1 MNSICSK
8 LLEPTTFDE
17 MTSLLMDRQMIKDVE
32 NILTCEISP
41 RIFLSAWLISR
52 FPEAIDNTQDDSLK
66 ATADAVVQCCQ
77 GNFNIT
83 PILTLFKNRFNSW
96 KNRDVNVLK
105 DELYATYHY
114 LNMQQL
120 QHPESAE
127 ILENTKKVI
136 INQARKIGGES
147 FVQNILSN

>member
-8 LLEPTTFDE
+8 LMEPTTFDE
-17 MTSLLMDRQMIKDVE
+17 MTEMLMNRQMINDVQ

-52 FPEAIDNTQDDSLK
+52 FPEAIENTEDESLK

-77 GNFNIT
+77 GGFNIT
-83 PILTLFKNRFNSW
+83 PILTLFQSRFNSW
-96 KNRDVNVLK
+96 KSRDVSALR

-114 LNMQQL
+114 LNMQQI
-120 QHPESAE
+120 QNPESAE
-127 ILENTKKVI
+127 ILENTKAVI
-136 INQARKIGGES
+136 LEQARKIGGET
-147 FVQNILSN
+147 FVKNILSN